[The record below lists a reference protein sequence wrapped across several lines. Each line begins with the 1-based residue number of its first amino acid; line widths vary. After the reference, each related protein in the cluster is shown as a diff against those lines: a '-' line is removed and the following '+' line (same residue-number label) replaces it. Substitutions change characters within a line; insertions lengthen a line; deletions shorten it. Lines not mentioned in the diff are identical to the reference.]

1 MAVSTA
7 IIAGSTILGL
17 VQANQQKQ
25 YQKGQQAA
33 LNRALEAS
41 IAQTPPPPNSATA
54 NAQAASAA
62 TAAAARQRK
71 VAAGAGGASSGSG
84 ILTNPQG
91 AGQAVTA
98 RKTLIGQ

>member
-1 MAVSTA
+1 MGVSAA
-7 IIAGSTILGL
+7 IIGGSLLVGA

-33 LNRALEAS
+33 LNRALDAS
-41 IAQTPPPPNSATA
+41 IAQTPPPPSASTA

-62 TAAAARQRK
+62 NAAAARQRK
-71 VAAGAGGASSGSG
+71 VAAGAGGSASGTG

-98 RKTLIGQ
+98 RKTLIGM